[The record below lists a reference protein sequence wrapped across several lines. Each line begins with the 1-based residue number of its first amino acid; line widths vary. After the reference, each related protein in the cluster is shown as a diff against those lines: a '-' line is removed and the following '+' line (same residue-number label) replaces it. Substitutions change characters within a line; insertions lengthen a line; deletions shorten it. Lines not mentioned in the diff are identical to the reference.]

1 MNKEALNTATTV
13 QRLLFATSEN
23 KCWTTSFRV
32 FYSSTP
38 LKKKKREHNTGT
50 RNNIVWNNV
59 LNTSASL
66 LGSCH
71 LWLGVLAYRHAW
83 LRKRAL
89 FSPYFLSP
97 CKFGGWRLSSS
108 LRNLFIVLAID
119 SWIISLYCFSFQN
132 VAFYNTIHFAFAE
145 VSGSLTPD

>member
-38 LKKKKREHNTGT
+38 LKKKKREQNTGT
-50 RNNIVWNNV
+50 RNNTVWNNV

-71 LWLGVLAYRHAW
+71 LWLGVLASHCKW
-83 LRKRAL
+83 LTGH
-89 FSPYFLSP
+89 LS
-97 CKFGGWRLSSS
+97 CKFGGWQLSSS